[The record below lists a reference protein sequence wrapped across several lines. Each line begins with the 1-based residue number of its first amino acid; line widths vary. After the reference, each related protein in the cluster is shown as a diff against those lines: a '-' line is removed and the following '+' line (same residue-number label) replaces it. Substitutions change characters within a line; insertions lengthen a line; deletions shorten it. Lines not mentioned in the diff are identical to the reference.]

1 MKHLEIMKSPVE
13 IKLDDFYLKGSP
25 VINQTRKLKDISP
38 IFKDQEALKSMSPE
52 MLCYTVQLYFPV
64 PEGTPGAM
72 GFGNTFISPGKVG
85 NEYIMTKGHFHPK
98 GESSEF
104 YWGVQG
110 KGMLIMMDRERN
122 TWAEEMY
129 PGSLHYIGE
138 NIAHRVANTGDT
150 TLTFG
155 ASWTSDA
162 GHDYET
168 IAKEGFSARLVEIDG
183 KPALIS
189 ESRTVS

>member
-1 MKHLEIMKSPVE
+1 MKHLSIKKKTEVE
-13 IKLDDFYLKGSP
+13 VNLANYELTGTT
-25 VINQTRKLKDISP
+25 VINQTRRLKEIAP
-38 IFKDQEALKSMSPE
+38 IFHDQEALKGMSPE

-72 GFGNTFISPGKVG
+72 GFGNTFIFSGKIG
-85 NEYIMTKGHFHPK
+85 NEYLMTKGHFHAK

-110 KGMLIMMDRERN
+110 KGMLIMMDRDRN

-138 NIAHRVANTGDT
+138 NIAHRV
-150 TLTFG
+150 
-155 ASWTSDA
+155 
-162 GHDYET
+162 
-168 IAKEGFSARLVEIDG
+168 
-183 KPALIS
+183 
-189 ESRTVS
+189 

>member
-1 MKHLEIMKSPVE
+1 MKHLGIKRKTDVE
-13 IKLDDFYLKGSP
+13 VNLNNYELSGTTIVSQ
-25 VINQTRKLKDISP
+25 IRKLKDIAP
-38 IFKDQEALKSMSPE
+38 IFRDQEALKDMSPE

-72 GFGNTFISPGKVG
+72 GFGNTFIYPGKVE
-85 NEYIMTKGHFHPK
+85 NEYIMTKGHFHAK

-110 KGMLIMMDRERN
+110 KGMLIMMDREHN

-129 PGSLHYIGE
+129 PGSLHYIPG
-138 NIAHRVANTGDT
+138 NTAHRVANTGDSI
-150 TLTFG
+150 LMFG
-155 ASWTSDA
+155 AAWPSDA

-168 IAKEGFSARLVEIDG
+168 IAKNGFSARLLEIDG
-183 KPALIS
+183 EPLLVS
-189 ESRTVS
+189 E

>member
-1 MKHLEIMKSPVE
+1 MKHLEIKKKTPVE
-13 IKLDDFYLKGSP
+13 INLDNYELSGKP
-25 VINQTRKLKDISP
+25 VINQVRKLKDIAP
-38 IFKDQEALKSMSPE
+38 IFKDQEALKSMPPE

-64 PEGTPGAM
+64 PEGTTGAM
-72 GFGNTFISPGKVG
+72 GFGNTSIYPGKVG
-85 NEYIMTKGHFHPK
+85 NEYIMTKGHFHAK

-110 KGMLIMMDRERN
+110 KGMLIMMDLDRN

-150 TLTFG
+150 TLIFG

-168 IAKEGFSARLVEIDG
+168 IAREGFSARLFEIDG
-183 KPALIS
+183 EPALVS
-189 ESRTVS
+189 EK

>member
-1 MKHLEIMKSPVE
+1 MKHLSIVKRTPVE
-13 IKLDDFYLKGSP
+13 INLANYELSGTP
-25 VINQTRKLKDISP
+25 VINQIRLLKDIAP
-38 IFKDQEALKSMSPE
+38 IFRDQEALKIMPPE
-52 MLCYTVQLYFPV
+52 MLCYTVQLFFPV
-64 PEGTPGAM
+64 PEGTPGAL
-72 GFGNTFISPGKVG
+72 GFGNTFIYSGKVG
-85 NEYIMTKGHFHPK
+85 NEYIMTKGHFHAK
-98 GESSEF
+98 GASSEF

-110 KGMLIMMDRERN
+110 KGMLIIMDRERN

-150 TLTFG
+150 TLIFG

-168 IAKEGFSARLVEIDG
+168 IARDGFSARLLEIDG
-183 KPALIS
+183 KPILVS
-189 ESRTVS
+189 E

>member
-1 MKHLEIMKSPVE
+1 MKHLEIKKETPVE
-13 IKLDDFYLKGSP
+13 INLANYELSGKP
-25 VINQTRKLKDISP
+25 VINQLRKLKDIAP
-38 IFKDQEALKSMSPE
+38 IFKDQEALKSMSSE

-64 PEGTPGAM
+64 PQGTPGAL
-72 GFGNTFISPGKVG
+72 GFGNTFIYPGKVG
-85 NEYIMTKGHFHPK
+85 NEYIMTKGHFHAK
-98 GESSEF
+98 GESSEY

-129 PGSLHYIGE
+129 PGSLHYIGD

-150 TLTFG
+150 ILIFG

-168 IAKEGFSARLVEIDG
+168 IARKGFSARLLEIN
-183 KPALIS
+183 S
-189 ESRTVS
+189 EPVLVSEE

>member
-1 MKHLEIMKSPVE
+1 MKHLSIIKRTAVE
-13 IKLDDFYLKGSP
+13 INLVNFELSGKP
-25 VINQTRKLKDISP
+25 VINQTRRLKDIAP

-52 MLCYTVQLYFPV
+52 MLCYTVQLFFPV
-64 PEGTPGAM
+64 PEGTPGAL
-72 GFGNTFISPGKVG
+72 GFGNTFIYPGKVG
-85 NEYIMTKGHFHPK
+85 NEYIMTKGHFHSK
-98 GESSEF
+98 GKSSEF

-110 KGMLIMMDRERN
+110 KGILIMMDRERN

-150 TLTFG
+150 ILIFG

-168 IAKEGFSARLVEIDG
+168 IAKDGFSARLLEIDG
-183 KPALIS
+183 EPVLVS
-189 ESRTVS
+189 EK